1 MSKFLIHEAKL
12 RSIIK
17 KYIAE
22 ENSMEPKSE
31 KTEEKLNCVP
41 ENSIPLDEIVGPSD
55 NFKNYTTSM
64 LKRDGGINGMV
75 DTLDMLRTLRLHDV
89 DDGGQ
94 HLAYNLMNHI
104 NKFRNKHYFDE
115 TSGKCQKA
123 MDKVVELYKENE
135 HGEDL
140 VRDIEKVLRHSDTAP
155 RAKEYLKRCLVL
167 VKEK

>member
-1 MSKFLIHEAKL
+1 MSKYLIHEDKL

-17 KYIAE
+17 KYINE
-22 ENSMEPKSE
+22 ENNMEPKSE
-31 KTEEKLNCVP
+31 TTEAKLNCVP
-41 ENSIPLDEIVGPSD
+41 ENSLPLDEIVGPSD
-55 NFKNYTTSM
+55 NFRNYTTSM

-104 NKFRNKHYFDE
+104 NKFRNKNYFDE
-115 TSGKCQKA
+115 TSGKCHKA

-140 VRDIEKVLRHSDTAP
+140 VKDIEKVLKHSDTAP

>member
-1 MSKFLIHEAKL
+1 MKKYLIHEAKL

-17 KYIAE
+17 KYINE

-31 KTEEKLNCVP
+31 TTEEKLNCVP
-41 ENSIPLDEIVGPSD
+41 ENSLPLDEIVGPSD
-55 NFKNYTTSM
+55 NFRNYTTSM

-104 NKFRNKHYFDE
+104 NKFRNKNYFDE
-115 TSGKCQKA
+115 TSGKCNKA

-140 VRDIEKVLRHSDTAP
+140 VKDIEKVLKHSDTAP